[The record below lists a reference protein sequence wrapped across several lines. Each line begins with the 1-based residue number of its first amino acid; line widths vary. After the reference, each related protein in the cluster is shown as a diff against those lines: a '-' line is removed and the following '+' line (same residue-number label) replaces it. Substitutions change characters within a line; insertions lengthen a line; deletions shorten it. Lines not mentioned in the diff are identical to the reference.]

1 MHILLIEDDQS
12 VADYIKKGFTQENH
26 IVEHYVDGKE
36 GLIVASNESFDV
48 MVIDRMLPNVDGMTI
63 IRTLRASKIVTP
75 VLILSAMSDVNQRV
89 EGLKG
94 GANDYLVKPFAFSEL
109 LARVTILGQNLQQ
122 SPQITLLQVG
132 DLTVDV
138 MAHKVSR
145 ENHQINLQATEYRLL
160 EYLMR
165 NVNRVVSRVML
176 FEHVWDY
183 SFDPTTNV
191 IDVHMSRLR
200 KKIDKPFKDAL
211 IQTVRGAGYVIRT
224 PEKTDT

>member
-1 MHILLIEDDQS
+1 MHILLIEDDPS
-12 VADYIKKGFTQENH
+12 VAEYIKNGLAQENH
-26 IVEHYVDGKE
+26 VVEHFSDGKL
-36 GLIVASNESFDV
+36 GLIAATTESYDV

-63 IRTLRASKIVTP
+63 VRTIRAAKVTTP

-89 EGLKG
+89 EGLQG

-109 LARVTILGQNLQQ
+109 LARITILGQNQEQQ
-122 SPQITLLQVG
+122 IRMTQLQVG
-132 DLTVDV
+132 DLVLDLIT
-138 MAHKVSR
+138 HKVHR
-145 ENHQINLQATEYRLL
+145 DGQTINLQATEYRLL

-183 SFDPTTNV
+183 SFDPKTNV

-200 KKIDKPFKDAL
+200 KKIDKPFPTKL
-211 IQTVRGAGYVIRT
+211 IHTVRGAGYVIQS